1 MKPLTE
7 DKMRF
12 DDRDNADFLTE
23 EGQLKYD
30 LSIEADEFK
39 VWGVNTNVKLNIFR
53 TNNSTLRNME
63 QYIIHNYS
71 KHLSKDTISIQLTSP
86 SIQLTT

>member
-1 MKPLTE
+1 MRPRLQVTPGNSSTDYRFIYWVENQFVRPLTE

-30 LSIEADEFK
+30 LTVEA
-39 VWGVNTNVKLNIFR
+39 
-53 TNNSTLRNME
+53 
-63 QYIIHNYS
+63 
-71 KHLSKDTISIQLTSP
+71 
-86 SIQLTT
+86 